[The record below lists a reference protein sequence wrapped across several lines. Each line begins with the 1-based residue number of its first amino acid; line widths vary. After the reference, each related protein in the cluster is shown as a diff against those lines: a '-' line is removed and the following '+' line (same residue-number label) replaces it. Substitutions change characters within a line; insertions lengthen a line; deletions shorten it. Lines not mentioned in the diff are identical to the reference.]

1 MNPYLTHFFVKC
13 LLVISMAICFVRCGT
28 DDPARTAAKKEALK
42 NPKPP
47 TATPAPADETTPTRP
62 PEVGKLP
69 MQIAS
74 AQATGGEE
82 VCVPVTVAQ
91 FIGIVSMQYTMTFDP
106 TVLKFKTIR
115 NFGLP
120 GMTIDNFGAR
130 AADKGIL
137 AYSWFDADVQGISM
151 PDGTK
156 LYDVCF
162 ETIGESGTSSTVEF
176 ADAPVVIEISNSA
189 SQFLGI
195 DGTNG
200 RVSIE

>member
-1 MNPYLTHFFVKC
+1 MAIFFVC
-13 LLVISMAICFVRCGT
+13 CGGE
-28 DDPARTAAKKEALK
+28 DPAREAAKEEALK
-42 NPKPP
+42 NPNP
-47 TATPAPADETTPTRP
+47 TTSTPAPADETTPARP

-69 MQIAS
+69 MQIS
-74 AQATGGEE
+74 NVQTGKGEE
-82 VCVPVTVAQ
+82 ACVSVTVAQ
-91 FIGIVSMQYTMTFDP
+91 FIAIVSMQYTMTFDP
-106 TVLKFKTIR
+106 AVLKFKTIK

-120 GMTIDNFGAR
+120 GMTINNFGAR

-137 AYSWFDADVQGISM
+137 AYSWFDSEVKGISK

-162 ETIGESGTSSTVEF
+162 ETIGEAGNSSKVEF

-200 RVSIE
+200 RVTIQ